1 MKATRKGKIKQKYG
15 FEAPIFPAKAS
26 KNENY
31 EINDIETNFNIYSML
46 KGNIRDYFLVRVNGE
61 SMQDIGISD
70 GDTLVVNSKINAL
83 SNDIVIASLNGE
95 LLVKTLKIIDC
106 HAVDEQSKMPVGSIV
121 SVKKGLGFTV
131 KCGEGCLLITKVQPE
146 SKSQMAACD
155 FLNGSGLSAGSLL
168 R

>member
-95 LLVKTLKIIDC
+95 LLVKTLKIIDDKVYLISQNEKFLPIEIFPEENFKI
-106 HAVDEQSKMPVGSIV
+106 HGIV
-121 SVKKGLGFTV
+121 ELVIHNL
-131 KCGEGCLLITKVQPE
+131 
-146 SKSQMAACD
+146 
-155 FLNGSGLSAGSLL
+155 
-168 R
+168 